1 MNSRFVCLVVCLST
15 LAVGAQRAAGQA
27 KAPAAPPAAASGGD
41 AAVAGSIVEDRAA
54 RKLIE
59 AGDARLEA
67 DEEDK
72 AVEIWRSVIERY
84 PRSKVRYD
92 AHMRLGK
99 HLLEK
104 KRAFDEARGHFEKVS
119 EEANTDTEQRVEAI
133 LKTGVCFYEGRHYGP
148 SFKVLRQVIE
158 EFPASANVNDAY
170 YYIGLGHFKLGHYSR
185 AIEALEK
192 VGTAFSGKDAQ
203 IEKVEAGKRLYLKI
217 DDQDLA
223 ILLPGETISV
233 KVKATSGDEETV
245 ECYPIGRQVRVVLG
259 SIPTLLGRPAA
270 GNKRLE
276 IRGGDKIEVTY
287 IDSHTAKREFD
298 QQRISTVEV
307 VGSAETQIT
316 DGSFQD
322 TLAGVVIGK
331 QANLQIKEA
340 DADRTDAADSL
351 KAIAEIWREKTQE
364 ELDVELAALAAKG
377 QLPDPSLEGEQKPL
391 VDKYKKIDQTEV
403 VLAEIKQV
411 PPAPEVE
418 HPLSDETGSDLQS
431 NPVGTEKPAS
441 ETPAPPAPNPAPP
454 APDANGNAA
463 AAEPAPP
470 AASAAPAAPEVPVTA
485 APGTPIGDAKALANE
500 IESSA
505 AEDPSFHSG
514 IFRGSV
520 AISEAAEPIAGDA
533 ILQAKSGDLM
543 RLRYLDEVNLAGAP
557 AERVAEAKC
566 IEGNLGNV
574 RVTKTDI
581 SDTEL
586 RISTQLRTA
595 EALTNIGNHY
605 KEFGLQ
611 VKANGKY
618 SEALSVAEE
627 VLADARKLGGN
638 ILEQAYVQL
647 WRTYF
652 AMENFNLAVAMSQR
666 LMREFPESTFA
677 DEAMLQQGQAFRKQG
692 NLAQAISLYSS
703 VLRLNDS
710 PLKGEAQFG
719 VAECYEEM
727 AKAAPAAQNEALFD
741 RAFVEYQK
749 VYEQFPESGRV
760 GDAVAKMANFYYQK
774 QDYSRA
780 VDVFENVLADYPDAN
795 FLDVILFNYGRC
807 LYRLE
812 RKGEARKMFDQLINE
827 FPESDVASEAKRIS
841 EALVKAGF

>member
-1 MNSRFVCLVVCLST
+1 MKSIRAWFFLSLSLSIAFT
-15 LAVGAQRAAGQA
+15 TNRAAAQA
-27 KAPAAPPAAASGGD
+27 KAPEAAPAGGSP
-41 AAVAGSIVEDRAA
+41 VAGSIVEDRAA

-84 PRSKVRYD
+84 PRSKVRYE

-99 HLLEK
+99 HLLDK
-104 KRAFDEARGHFEKVS
+104 NRAFDEARGHFEKVS

-133 LKTGVCFYEGRHYGP
+133 LKTGVCFYEGRHYGQ

-192 VGTAFSGKDAQ
+192 VGTAFSGKDTQ

-223 ILLPGETISV
+223 ILLPGETVAV
-233 KVKATSGDEETV
+233 KVKAASGDEEIV
-245 ECYPIGRQVRVVLG
+245 QCHPIGRQVRVVLG
-259 SIPTLLGRPAA
+259 SIPTMLGRPAP

-276 IRGGDKIEVTY
+276 IRGGDKIDVTY
-287 IDSHTAKREFD
+287 VDSHTAKREFD
-298 QQRISTVEV
+298 QQRISMVEV
-307 VGSAETQIT
+307 AGTAVAQIT

-331 QANLQIKEA
+331 QANLQIFEA
-340 DADRTDAADSL
+340 DADKTDAADQV
-351 KAIAEIWREKTQE
+351 KAMAEVWREKSQE
-364 ELDVELAALAAKG
+364 EIDVEMAALAAKG
-377 QLPDPSLEGEQKPL
+377 VVPDPTKPESEQPK

-403 VLAEIKQV
+403 VFTEIKQA
-411 PPAPEVE
+411 PPVEEVE
-418 HPLSDETGSDLQS
+418 NPLSDPTGSDLPS
-431 NPVGTEKPAS
+431 NPVGSEKPA
-441 ETPAPPAPNPAPP
+441 EGTPAPSAPAAS

-463 AAEPAPP
+463 AAEPAPAP
-470 AASAAPAAPEVPVTA
+470 ATPAAAPAAPEPNA
-485 APGTPIGDAKALANE
+485 APAPGTPKGDAKALANE

-505 AEDPSFHSG
+505 TEDPTIHSG

-520 AISEAAEPIAGDA
+520 AIADAAEPVAGDV
-533 ILQAKSGDLM
+533 ILQAKSGDVL

-557 AERVAEAKC
+557 AERLAEAKC

-581 SDTEL
+581 ADTEL

-611 VKANGKY
+611 VKAVSKY
-618 SEALSVAEE
+618 NEALAVAEE

-727 AKAAPAAQNEALFD
+727 AKAAPQTQQEALFD
-741 RAFVEYQK
+741 RAFVEYQR

-812 RKGEARKMFDQLINE
+812 RRSEARKMFDQLINE